1 MSTPHRL
8 RPIPLSQALQ
18 QTSARLSTGIQSLD
32 DVLGGG
38 LKTGQV
44 TEITGPPGV
53 GKTRFMYFKSYTK
66 RFCNFM
72 DILYITHILPP

>member
-18 QTSARLSTGIQSLD
+18 QTSTRLSTGIQSLD

-53 GKTRFMYFKSYTK
+53 GKTRFMYVSSPVSAVPIAPHL
-66 RFCNFM
+66 M
-72 DILYITHILPP
+72 P